1 MGKKENKAH
10 YAILGILSEGP
21 ASGYDIKTM
30 MKLSTDFFW
39 AESDSSI
46 YPALKALS
54 EEGCV
59 EASIDSTNPNKPKK
73 SYSITKLGLK
83 KLHDWLE
90 KSPDKTKVRNDF
102 LLKIFFGWN
111 VSPEVSELHLKEEAL
126 KSEKTS
132 LLLEKLYKERKSKK
146 STKKNTFQLLTL
158 RNGIL
163 INEAKIKWCQEAL
176 LALKK
181 MKRTKN
187 N

>member
-102 LLKIFFGWN
+102 LLKIFLDGMY
-111 VSPEVSELHLKEEAL
+111 LLKL
-126 KSEKTS
+126 VNCILRKK
-132 LLLEKLYKERKSKK
+132 LLRVKK
-146 STKKNTFQLLTL
+146 YLFY
-158 RNGIL
+158 
-163 INEAKIKWCQEAL
+163 
-176 LALKK
+176 
-181 MKRTKN
+181 
-187 N
+187 